1 MSQKLLSICI
11 PTRNRAQVFQKTLD
25 NIISQALEFR
35 DKVEICISN
44 NASTDNTREVV
55 MRFKEKYPDL
65 IIYNENEKNIGFD
78 KNLLKV
84 IKIAEGRFAWTF
96 GDYSFFAEG
105 GLKEVINF
113 IESIDDENVGLIGLR
128 HESYVLDERNNKIL
142 VEMTQDKTKPHI
154 IKLNAKGV
162 IEKGSCLRGITF
174 VILNTKLIK
183 KINEENS
190 DLVEMG
196 IGALYMHSWLYYI
209 MFILNKNLECYILNK
224 VISSTP
230 YTPPKTI
237 IEDYFLLTYNG
248 NIRFY
253 GMLESICRER
263 SEYDYANFFSKIK
276 NGTKLGFQGYIG
288 KLKILDQFEYDSY
301 FGCIKLFYHNLKF
314 VDASLFSISFSIIS
328 FTPSSFLRMI
338 VKIYLKIKY
347 GKKASSKWN
356 DIIRLTPNNQQGKIR
371 IRYNSKDWRGDDQ
384 LRPKYSKF

>member
-11 PTRNRAQVFQKTLD
+11 PTRNRAQVFKKTLD
-25 NIISQALEFR
+25 NIISQALELR

-44 NASTDNTREVV
+44 NASTDNTREIV

-65 IIYNENEKNIGFD
+65 IRYNENEKNIGFD

-84 IKIAEGRFAWTF
+84 VIIAEGRFAWTF
-96 GDYSFFAEG
+96 GDYSYIVVG

-113 IESIDDENVGLIGLR
+113 LDSIEDRNVGLVGARQEAYIFDT
-128 HESYVLDERNNKIL
+128 VNNKKLI
-142 VEMTQDKTKPHI
+142 VESTVDECEPPI
-154 IKLNAKGV
+154 IEMSSEYV
-162 IEKGSCLRGITF
+162 IKKAFLRGITH

-183 KINEENS
+183 KIYQENY
-190 DLVEMG
+190 DLVRMG
-196 IGALYMHSWLYYI
+196 FGALYMHAWLYYI
-209 MFILNKNLECYILNK
+209 MFILNNNLKGHIINK
-224 VISSTP
+224 VLVSTP
-230 YTPPKTI
+230 HIPPKTI

-253 GMLESICRER
+253 GMLESVCRER
-263 SEYDYANFFSKIK
+263 GEYDFANFFGKIK
-276 NGTKLGFQGYIG
+276 KGTKLGFQGYIG

-328 FTPSSFLRMI
+328 FTPRSFLRMI

-347 GKKASSKWN
+347 GKKAASKWD

-384 LRPKYSKF
+384 LQSKYSKF